1 MTNLCYDQFRNWKR
15 TRLGPLE
22 PVYDGDINES
32 PYWIKDPAML
42 PEETIV
48 RSELQQ
54 AILSGLETL
63 PSIFRIAVTL
73 VDVQELSYEEAAF
86 VMGISMGTLKSRL
99 ARGRLMFRKAFMKRV
114 RAEGFAYELTG

>member
-1 MTNLCYDQFRNWKR
+1 
-15 TRLGPLE
+15 
-22 PVYDGDINES
+22 
-32 PYWIKDPAML
+32 ML